1 MLEEIVRLSLLLS
14 FIVFRVQSLVIVN
27 HNDLSLVKL
36 SDRTFRLRVKVQN
49 TTKTFNLQRRQEN
62 MQTLIADEDESLSP
76 IQKSVSTSVT
86 HVIRIGEFFAKKRA
100 KGSRWETI

>member
-49 TTKTFNLQRRQEN
+49 TTKTFNLQKRQEN
-62 MQTLIADEDESLSP
+62 MQTLIADEDESLSS

-86 HVIRIGEFFAKKRA
+86 HVIRIKNGRREVGGKQFDCC
-100 KGSRWETI
+100 